1 MKFVA
6 FLSFITLLSL
16 SGCRSDKMNPN
27 HLTSVNVKRDL
38 SAVSKTP
45 ASLVEATA
53 PGNAAASG
61 TSTAVAVIQQ
71 PAAQEKQDTG
81 LTPPARA
88 VRSYHI
94 IVGSHPRE
102 ELAQAA
108 VDRLKANGYKDASVV
123 SKDQRY
129 RVSIANY
136 PDKQEAFAKRE
147 ELAREL
153 NQEDIWILV
162 H

>member
-6 FLSFITLLSL
+6 FLLFISL
-16 SGCRSDKMNPN
+16 FSLFGCRSDKMNPN
-27 HLTSVNVKRDL
+27 HLTSANVKRDM
-38 SAVSKTP
+38 SIGSRTTASP
-45 ASLVEATA
+45 AETTA
-53 PGNAAASG
+53 PGNQAAPG
-61 TSTAVAVIQQ
+61 TSTTVAVIQQ
-71 PAAQEKQDTG
+71 SAIQEKEAR
-81 LTPPARA
+81 LTPSARA
-88 VRSYHI
+88 ARNYYI

-108 VDRLKANGYKDASVV
+108 VDRLKTNGYKDACVV

-136 PDKQEAFAKRE
+136 PDKQEAFAKRK

-153 NQEDIWILV
+153 KQEDIWILA

>member
-1 MKFVA
+1 
-6 FLSFITLLSL
+6 
-16 SGCRSDKMNPN
+16 MNPN
-27 HLTSVNVKRDL
+27 HLTSANVKRDL
-38 SAVSKTP
+38 SVGAKTP
-45 ASLVEATA
+45 VSAVKDTL
-53 PGNAAASG
+53 PGNQAAPG
-61 TSTAVAVIQQ
+61 TSTTVAVNQQ
-71 PAAQEKQDTG
+71 PAVQEKQETG
-81 LTPPARA
+81 LTSPTRA
-88 VRSYHI
+88 TRSYHI

-108 VDRLKANGYKDASVV
+108 VDRLKAKGYQDARIVNKDS
-123 SKDQRY
+123 RY